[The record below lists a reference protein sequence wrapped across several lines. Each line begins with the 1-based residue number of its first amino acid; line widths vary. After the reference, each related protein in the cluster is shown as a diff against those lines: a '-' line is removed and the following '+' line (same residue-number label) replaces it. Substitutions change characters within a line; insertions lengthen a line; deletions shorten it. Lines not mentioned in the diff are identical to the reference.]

1 MAIRKAKDKCG
12 SKNRDV
18 IRYYFDVE
26 KCKTCPFRE
35 GCYKDGAKKKSMTV
49 TIKKE
54 IHNKQAEYMQ
64 TEEFKELYKERYKI
78 EQKNNEIKNIGD
90 MRVAIGSG
98 QLGMIIQ
105 GASTLFLANMKRIR
119 TLREK
124 KSKKIEKK

>member
-1 MAIRKAKDKCG
+1 
-12 SKNRDV
+12 
-18 IRYYFDVE
+18 
-26 KCKTCPFRE
+26 
-35 GCYKDGAKKKSMTV
+35 MTV

-64 TEEFKELYKERYKI
+64 TEEFKDLYKERYKI

-90 MRVAIGSG
+90 MKVAIGSG

-105 GASTLFLANMKRIR
+105 GQYVFLANMKRIR

-124 KSKKIEKK
+124 KSHYKLCC